1 MGAFVCKFNKF
12 VDTSFNQYILIDG
25 QQRLTSITLLLTALH
40 DHFKKI
46 GDKYEEMR
54 SEIKETYLINK
65 FAKDS
70 NLKLK
75 LKSNQV
81 DNDSFTRLMDDEDVS
96 GIETNIIRNYNK
108 FYEWL
113 GKEELGD
120 YYKDDGQVFS
130 HPDGRRITTQV
141 FNKWFKQVRDKAGI
155 PDTLLE
161 WCLFLWCLWCPIK
174 ELYKTRSE
182 FLKF

>member
-1 MGAFVCKFNKF
+1 MEAKEKEILNELISGTKCQFVIPVFQRNYDWRVKDCEKLFDDIEDLAKDANSPDRKHFMGAFVCKFNKF

-25 QQRLTSITLLLTALH
+25 QQRLTSITLLLKALH
-40 DHFKKI
+40 DYLKKF

-75 LKSNQV
+75 LKPNQV
-81 DNDSFTRLMDDEDVS
+81 DNDSFTKLMDDEDVS

-108 FYEWL
+108 FY
-113 GKEELGD
+113 
-120 YYKDDGQVFS
+120 
-130 HPDGRRITTQV
+130 
-141 FNKWFKQVRDKAGI
+141 
-155 PDTLLE
+155 
-161 WCLFLWCLWCPIK
+161 
-174 ELYKTRSE
+174 
-182 FLKF
+182 